1 MNTLIIDNFLP
12 YPKQIRAWALQQ
24 EFLNAQ
30 QFTEKYQKHTDWPGS
45 RTDHVFDLDNEYGN
59 NVLTAVANIITRMT
73 GRNGV
78 SIKSYFQL
86 TLETDGDSW
95 VHQDNNVDY
104 AGLLYMNPNANP
116 ESGTTLYRCNDVDK
130 WTSYMSDQEGYQK
143 LKTINS
149 KEDVDLYKHLFTPI
163 DIIGNVFN
171 RLIIY
176 KGDIYH
182 KSNKYFGN
190 TKEDGRLTQVFFI
203 TFEK

>member
-176 KGDIYH
+176 KGDLYH
-182 KSNKYFGN
+182 KSNNYFGN